1 MTKYY
6 NAALDR
12 ISFKALSILC
22 AGGLALVTMALVFS
36 VSSSATNMRAQVY
49 GGQEVIDAH
58 ITADGLM
65 RAYSRISITKC
76 PDCVASLPIRVS
88 QPGATLESVT
98 FDGREVPFA
107 ADSDRPGEDRYI
119 VMPGLPE
126 PALKSAKVEI
136 VWSIPLNKLDSDGPD
151 SYRFHLRGAIPIS
164 SYTANVFLDE
174 GVPYTFGGKFADSSN
189 FSMFWTKRSGGSYRD
204 DEMGT
209 CGIGL
214 VKKGNGEQ

>member
-12 ISFKALSILC
+12 ISFKALSVLC
-22 AGGLALVTMALVFS
+22 AGVLVLVTMALVFS
-36 VSSSATNMRAQVY
+36 VSSSATNMKSQVY

-58 ITADGLM
+58 ITTDGLM

-76 PDCVASLPIRVS
+76 PDCVASLPIRIS

-98 FDGREVPFA
+98 FDGRKAPFA
-107 ADSDRPGEDRYI
+107 ADTGRPGEGNYT

-126 PALKSAKVEI
+126 PALKSAKVEV
-136 VWSIPLNKLDSDGPD
+136 VWSIPLDKLDSDGPN
-151 SYRFHLRGAIPIS
+151 SYRFHLRGTIPIS

-174 GVPYTFGGKFADSSN
+174 GVPYTFGGKFADTPN
-189 FSMFWTKRSGGSYRD
+189 FSMFWTKRSGGRYSD
-204 DEMGT
+204 DEMGC

-214 VKKGNGEQ
+214 VEKGNGA